1 MESVMEDRKN
11 YKKNRDI
18 HMRNNRQQFIW
29 GSLVLFCLAI
39 GGWRCTKAG
48 SSQTTTAVTYIA
60 VINAAPYGPSADI
73 YLNGTV
79 VSSSGG
85 IAPGNYSH
93 AYATFAPG
101 NYDVQFDKTGTDSV
115 LYDVPSSAYDTS
127 GFYTLILYNASPG
140 GAGVI
145 DATKITDN
153 FSSTSQTTANYRF
166 FNLSPDVPSCDLYLN
181 GTLAQIQRAPAD
193 NVSNLLFDE
202 FQTLSPNSYTIV
214 AKVSGGD
221 SVLATTSTGVDLS
234 TGNVFTIF
242 LSGTNT
248 AAGGNHLA
256 INIMQAVF

>member
-1 MESVMEDRKN
+1 MEDLKSH
-11 YKKNRDI
+11 KKNRHL
-18 HMRNNRQQFIW
+18 HMRNNRQQFFW
-29 GSLVLFCLAI
+29 GSVALFCLAI
-39 GGWRCTKAG
+39 GGWRCSKAG
-48 SSQTTTAVTYIA
+48 STQTTTAVTYIA
-60 VINAAPYGPSADI
+60 VINAASYGPSADI

-85 IAPGNYSH
+85 IAPGNYSQE
-93 AYATFAPG
+93 YATFAPG
-101 NYDVQFDKTGTDSV
+101 NYDVKFDKTGTDSV
-115 LYDVPSSAYDTS
+115 LYDISSSAFDTT

-140 GAGVI
+140 GTGVI
-145 DATKITDN
+145 DAAKITDN
-153 FSSTSQTTANYRF
+153 FSSTSQSAANYRF

>member
-1 MESVMEDRKN
+1 
-11 YKKNRDI
+11 
-18 HMRNNRQQFIW
+18 MRSSRQHFFW
-29 GSLVLFCLAI
+29 GTLALFCLTE
-39 GGWRCTKAG
+39 GWSCSKAG
-48 SSQTTTAVTYIA
+48 GYQTTTAVTYVA

-85 IAPGNYSH
+85 IPPGPYSSSQ

-101 NYDVQFDKTGTDSV
+101 NYDVSFDKTGTDSV
-115 LYDVPSSAYDTS
+115 LYDIPSSPFDTS
-127 GFYTLILYNASPG
+127 GFYTLILYNAGPG
-140 GAGVI
+140 GTGVI
-145 DATKITDN
+145 DAAKITDN

-166 FNLSPDVPSCDLYLN
+166 FNLSPDVPSCDLYFN
-181 GTLAQIQRAPAD
+181 GTLVQMLRTPAD

-214 AKVSGGD
+214 AKVAGRD
-221 SVLATTSTGVDLS
+221 SVLATTTTGVDLS

-248 AAGGNHLA
+248 ASGGNRLA
-256 INIMQAVF
+256 INIMQEVL